1 MNVGIHIEADILS
14 CLFCILLFYQQK
26 RHKVFDFLGST
37 AFNSLLWASVGIM
50 VVDIVSWFFMGNLV
64 PHTDHHLMLIQTL
77 YYLLQ
82 ALLPLYF
89 MVYCLNTTGNTLSRS
104 TGMLMYI
111 PVLFTLL
118 VLAINVNTG
127 FAFYVLDNSV
137 VRGPGFLLAI
147 ISPMIY
153 LTNSLILCLIFYFRS
168 RNDTVERRKIAFH
181 MLICILI
188 SFIGALACS
197 VINYISPWHVFVAS
211 LVYLYIQL
219 HSHREHHL
227 DVLAFTDSL
236 TGLKNHAAYSLL
248 KEKMEQ
254 KLSNDP
260 HTHFALAMMDI
271 NDLKKVNDVHGHK
284 AGNAL
289 IICAA
294 QLLCHVFA
302 HSPVCRIGGDEFI
315 AILEHSDY
323 ENRAELSQKFADQ
336 MRNTTFWADDQQLPL
351 TVALGICVYDP
362 VRHSSFDDVFQ
373 EADSTMYENKSL
385 AKKKQK

>member
-1 MNVGIHIEADILS
+1 MNVGIHIETNILS

-50 VVDIVSWFFMGNLV
+50 VMDIVSWLYMGNLV
-64 PHTDHHLMLIQTL
+64 PHMDYHLMLVQSL

-82 ALLPLYF
+82 ALLPLFF
-89 MVYCLNTTGNTLSRS
+89 MVYCLNTTGKKIKKTWGS
-104 TGMLMYI
+104 LMYV
-111 PVLFTLL
+111 PVMFTA
-118 VLAINVNTG
+118 VILAVNIKKG
-127 FAFYVLDNSV
+127 FAFYIVNNSI
-137 VRGPGFLLAI
+137 VRGPGFFWAI
-147 ISPMIY
+147 IAPMIY
-153 LTNSLILCLIFYFRS
+153 LTNSLILCLVFYFRS
-168 RNDTVERRKIAFH
+168 RNDTVDRRKIAFH

-188 SFIGALACS
+188 SYAGALACT
-197 VINYISPWHVFVAS
+197 VVNYISPWHVFVAS

-219 HSHREHHL
+219 HSHREQHL

-254 KLSNDP
+254 KLLDDP
-260 HTHFALAMMDI
+260 NTQFALAMMDV
-271 NDLKKVNDVHGHK
+271 NDLKKANDIHGHK
-284 AGNAL
+284 AGDAL

-294 QLLCHVFA
+294 QHLCHIFA

-323 ENRAELSQKFADQ
+323 ENRAELAQKFTEQ
-336 MRNTTFWADDQQLPL
+336 MKVTTFFADEQELPL
-351 TVALGICVYDP
+351 TAALGICDYDP
-362 VRHSSFDDVFQ
+362 SRHTSFDDVFQ
-373 EADSTMYENKSL
+373 EADSAMYENKAL
-385 AKKKQK
+385 AKNNTN